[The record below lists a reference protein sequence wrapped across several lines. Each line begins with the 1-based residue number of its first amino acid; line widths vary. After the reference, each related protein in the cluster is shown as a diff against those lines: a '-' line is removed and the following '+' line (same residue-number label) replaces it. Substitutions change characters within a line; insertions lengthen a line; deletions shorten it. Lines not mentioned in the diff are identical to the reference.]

1 MSKKQ
6 NDKELEFLENYKII
20 AVIILGTVFLTY
32 LYSKTGLRFTISTA
46 GDMGAIG
53 DFFGGLLNP
62 IFALIGLFALLAT
75 IKIQTKALKVSS
87 EELSNSRLE
96 LELTRGEIE
105 KSTIAQQEQSNS
117 LQLQNFENTFFKMID
132 VYNSIVFDL
141 SLDKFEDAPQ
151 YNNLY
156 NISFLNK
163 KIDLLKNE
171 DVKEKET
178 IKKLVTILR
187 AYKKVESKEKEYKLI
202 YDKFHQHYED
212 KIGHYFGFIYQVL
225 IFIKDAEENNKIEDA
240 KKYAHL
246 FRSLFSKYEL
256 ALLSYHCLGS
266 IGSKKFKGLVE
277 HFEFFE
283 HLPIN
288 ILTHELMLMYDKNVF
303 GKNDKWNNKIKK
315 LVH

>member
-1 MSKKQ
+1 MSKKE
-6 NDKELEFLENYKII
+6 NNKELEFLENYKVI

-32 LYSKTGLRFTISTA
+32 LYSKTGLQFTISTA
-46 GDMGAIG
+46 SDMGAIG

-62 IFALIGLFALLAT
+62 VFALIGLFALLAT
-75 IKIQTKALKVSS
+75 IKIQSKALKISS
-87 EELSNSRLE
+87 EELVNSRKE
-96 LELTRGEIE
+96 LELTRGELE
-105 KSTIAQQEQSNS
+105 KSAIAQQEQSQS
-117 LQLQNFENTFFKMID
+117 IKLQNFENTFFKMID

-141 SLDKFEDAPQ
+141 SLDKFEDATQ
-151 YNNLY
+151 DNGLY

-163 KIDLLKNE
+163 EIDLKKNE
-171 DVKEKET
+171 NVKEKET

-187 AYKKVESKEKEYKLI
+187 AYKKVETKEYKLI

-225 IFIKDAEENNKIEDA
+225 IFIKDAEENNKVEDA

-288 ILTHELMLMYDKNVF
+288 ILTHELILMYDKNVF
-303 GKNDKWNNKIKK
+303 GKNEKWHNKIKK
-315 LVH
+315 LAQ